1 MKTVHTEASG
11 VDVDE
16 DKDGVANETVKVV
29 NLVIV
34 SEIMVTLH
42 EDSEYMPSRILTQR
56 VPLGHYS
63 SCQMRRRKEFVT
75 LQPFQPCS
83 VLCISA
89 KISMRGFQS
98 HLAGSNIK
106 FVL

>member
-34 SEIMVTLH
+34 GEIMVTLH
-42 EDSEYMPSRILTQR
+42 
-56 VPLGHYS
+56 
-63 SCQMRRRKEFVT
+63 
-75 LQPFQPCS
+75 
-83 VLCISA
+83 
-89 KISMRGFQS
+89 
-98 HLAGSNIK
+98 
-106 FVL
+106 

>member
-34 SEIMVTLH
+34 GEIMSSLH
-42 EDSEYMPSRILTQR
+42 
-56 VPLGHYS
+56 
-63 SCQMRRRKEFVT
+63 
-75 LQPFQPCS
+75 
-83 VLCISA
+83 
-89 KISMRGFQS
+89 
-98 HLAGSNIK
+98 
-106 FVL
+106 